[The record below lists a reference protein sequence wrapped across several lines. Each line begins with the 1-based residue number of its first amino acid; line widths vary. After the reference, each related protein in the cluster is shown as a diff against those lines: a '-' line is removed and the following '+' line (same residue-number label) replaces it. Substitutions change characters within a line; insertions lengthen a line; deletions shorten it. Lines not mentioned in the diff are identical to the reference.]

1 MTTKTAY
8 LFSSRWFFWAIRKNK
23 IHQGSR
29 REPYKYKSSG
39 VKSFGGIL
47 GLLCSWPWG
56 THSLATALCLGMGS

>member
-8 LFSSRWFFWAIRKNK
+8 LFSQADGFFWAIRKNK

-39 VKSFGGIL
+39 VKTIGGI
-47 GLLCSWPWG
+47 
-56 THSLATALCLGMGS
+56 